1 MPSAV
6 LNPITLLL
14 ALSQGISEPGRLQSR
29 LFFSSRL
36 QNKKSRSKARG
47 RCKNPALPAPWS
59 DMGSGR
65 GTAKALMGTARS
77 LGRRNCPGV
86 SSAPRAGFPWLHQ
99 LDPPSAMPAHAA
111 SKATPTRAG
120 LQGSLKSVLAR
131 GPILHL
137 QSTQN
142 SLQLHCFPRS
152 GKATGHSGRLCSFA
166 LFVRPQT
173 PHAGI
178 QRREVTPRARIL
190 LRAVCKHLGFLY

>member
-6 LNPITLLL
+6 LNPVTLLF
-14 ALSQGISEPGRLQSR
+14 ALSRGISEPGQLQR
-29 LFFSSRL
+29 RVFFSSRL

-47 RCKNPALPAPWS
+47 QSKNPALPAPWS
-59 DMGSGR
+59 DTGSGR
-65 GTAKALMGTARS
+65 GTAEAFMGTARS
-77 LGRRNCPGV
+77 LGSNNCPGV

-99 LDPPSAMPAHAA
+99 LNQPSAMPARAA

-120 LQGSLKSVLAR
+120 LQGSLKSVLAQ

-142 SLQLHCFPRS
+142 SLQLDCFPRS

-173 PHAGI
+173 PQAGI
-178 QRREVTPRARIL
+178 QRREVTPRAQIL
-190 LRAVCKHLGFLY
+190 LRAVCKHLGFLH